1 MATSL
6 ARTVSR
12 KPTFFA
18 NALTASGRSEK
29 SGTTAFPALDR
40 QQRVVYG
47 RTICGEER
55 RLDDPQR
62 PFTRG

>member
-1 MATSL
+1 M
-6 ARTVSR
+6 
-12 KPTFFA
+12 
-18 NALTASGRSEK
+18 
-29 SGTTAFPALDR
+29 PAIGYHDR
-40 QQRVVYG
+40 QLKVVYG